1 MMSPTC
7 QDFASAKL
15 KKEGDASQEKLKLKN
30 KNYVTCPLRRTQK
43 YPFKNVINLKNLV
56 WTQLLIEHTSSEC
69 IQYFP

>member
-30 KNYVTCPLRRTQK
+30 KNYVTCPPPT
-43 YPFKNVINLKNLV
+43 YTEIPVLKA
-56 WTQLLIEHTSSEC
+56 
-69 IQYFP
+69 